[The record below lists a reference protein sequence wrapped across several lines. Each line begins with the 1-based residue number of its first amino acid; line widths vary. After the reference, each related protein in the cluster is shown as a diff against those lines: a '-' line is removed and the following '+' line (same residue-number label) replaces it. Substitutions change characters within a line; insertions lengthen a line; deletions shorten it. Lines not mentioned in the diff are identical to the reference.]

1 MSLIKDKMKQN
12 LLLLL
17 IILLNA
23 CTSTTDS
30 NATKTKA
37 VVPLPP
43 SNLTGQATSTTE
55 INLSWTDNS
64 NNEMGFKIERKT
76 GTGIYSVIYTTNS
89 NILTVNDSNLTPS
102 TTYTYRVCSY
112 NNTGN
117 SLTYSN
123 EITVTTNTPITKP
136 VITTTTPSSITKNSA
151 ISGGTISS
159 DGGAAITARGIV
171 WGTATNPTIANTTK
185 TMDGIGTGIFSSNL
199 QNLTPSTT
207 IYARAYATNSAGTS
221 YGNEVTITTLAS
233 LKIGDEYQGGI
244 IYYIFRPDEW
254 TDVGFYVPGEI
265 HGLIIAKN
273 DLPDK
278 YEWGCYNKPTSC
290 CPYTEITGG
299 IHSEDPSKKIFAE
312 CGANTAGGACYSLIL
327 NGYSDWYL
335 PTYQELR
342 TMWLNKI
349 INQDGKIRWTSTHG
363 SSWTDPTGLTNVL
376 REAWASASGGGIVSN
391 YRNAILFVRPVR
403 KF

>member
-1 MSLIKDKMKQN
+1 MKKN

-17 IILLNA
+17 VTIVLTA
-23 CTSTTDS
+23 CTTTSDS
-30 NATKTKA
+30 NGNKTTT

-43 SNLTGQATSTTE
+43 SNLTGKATSTTE

-64 NNEMGFKIERKT
+64 TNELGFKIERKT

-89 NILTVNDSNLTPS
+89 NIVTIIDINLIPS

-117 SLTYSN
+117 SSTYSN
-123 EITVTTNTPITKP
+123 EITVTTNTPINKP
-136 VITTTTPSSITKNSA
+136 ILTTTTPNTITKNSA
-151 ISGGTISS
+151 ISGGNISS
-159 DGGAAITARGIV
+159 DGGATITARGIV
-171 WGTATNPTIANTTK
+171 WGTTTSPTIANSTK
-185 TMDGIGTGIFSSNL
+185 TVDGVGSGVFSSNL

-207 IYARAYATNSAGTS
+207 IYARAYATNSEGTS

-244 IYYIFRPDEW
+244 IYYIFSPDEW

-265 HGLIIAKN
+265 HGLIVAKN

-278 YEWGCYNKPTSC
+278 YEYGCYNKYFNTLGHSNLTVD
-290 CPYTEITGG
+290 Y
-299 IHSEDPSKKIFAE
+299 HSEYPTVEIFNY
-312 CGANTAGGACYSLIL
+312 CGANTAAGGCYNLNL

-335 PTYQELR
+335 PTFQELR
-342 TMWLNKI
+342 KI
-349 INQDGKIRWTSTHG
+349 FYYNIIKPDGKVRWSCTWQNYYPDNSVPNTMNRYAYAYGGAGIG
-363 SSWTDPTGLTNVL
+363 SY
-376 REAWASASGGGIVSN
+376 SGTYNRSEL
-391 YRNAILFVRPVR
+391 LFVRPVR

>member
-1 MSLIKDKMKQN
+1 
-12 LLLLL
+12 
-17 IILLNA
+17 
-23 CTSTTDS
+23 
-30 NATKTKA
+30 
-37 VVPLPP
+37 VPLPP
-43 SNLTGQATSTTE
+43 TNLTGRVISTTE

-64 NNEMGFKIERKT
+64 TNELGFKIERRT
-76 GTGIYSVIYTTNS
+76 GSGTYSVIGTTTTNEL
-89 NILTVNDSNLTPS
+89 IFNDSNLSPS
-102 TTYTYRVCSY
+102 TAYTYKVCSY
-112 NNTGN
+112 NSTGN

-136 VITTTTPSSITKNSA
+136 VLTTTTPSSITKNSA

-159 DGGAAITARGIV
+159 DGGATITARGIV
-171 WGTATNPTIANTTK
+171 WNTSPNPTITNNK
-185 TMDGIGTGIFSSNL
+185 TVDGIGTGIFSSNL

-244 IYYIFRPDEW
+244 IYYIFSPDEW

-265 HGLIIAKN
+265 HGLIVAKN

-278 YEWGCYNKPTSC
+278 YEYGCYNKYFNTLGHNIIMFN
-290 CPYTEITGG
+290 Y
-299 IHSEDPSKKIFAE
+299 HSEYPTIEIFNY
-312 CGANTAGGACYSLIL
+312 CGVNTAAGACYNLIL

-335 PTYQELR
+335 PTSPELE
-342 TMWLNKI
+342 KI
-349 INQDGKIRWTSTHG
+349 SDNNIITDGKVRWSCTWQNYIPDNSVPNTMNRYAYAVGPNRRETHNRY
-363 SSWTDPTGLTNVL
+363 DL
-376 REAWASASGGGIVSN
+376 
-391 YRNAILFVRPVR
+391 LFVRPVR

>member
-1 MSLIKDKMKQN
+1 MNLMKFKMKKN

-23 CTSTTDS
+23 CTTTTDS
-30 NATKTKA
+30 NATKTKS
-37 VVPLPP
+37 VVPLAPT
-43 SNLTGQATSTTE
+43 NLTGKGISTTE
-55 INLSWTDNS
+55 INLTWTDNS
-64 NNEMGFKIERKT
+64 TNELGFKVERKT
-76 GTGIYSVIYTTNS
+76 GSGTYSVIGTTTS
-89 NILTVNDSNLTPS
+89 NELIFNDSNLIPS

-117 SLTYSN
+117 SLTYSS

-151 ISGGTISS
+151 ISGGNISS

-185 TMDGIGTGIFSSNL
+185 TVDGIGTGIFSSNL

-221 YGNEVTITTLAS
+221 YGNEVKITTLAS

-244 IYYIFRPDEW
+244 IYHIFSPDDW
-254 TDVGFYVPGEI
+254 TDDGFYVPGEI
-265 HGLIIAKN
+265 HGLIVAKN

-278 YEWGCYNKPTSC
+278 YEYGCYNKYFNTLGHTQLTVG
-290 CPYTEITGG
+290 Y
-299 IHSEDPSKKIFAE
+299 HSEYPTVEIFNY
-312 CGANTAGGACYSLIL
+312 CGANTAAGVCYNLNL

-335 PTYQELR
+335 PTYQELKKIFQ
-342 TMWLNKI
+342 NKI
-349 INQDGKIRWTSTHG
+349 INPDGKIRWSCTWQNYFPDNSVPNNMNKYAYAYDFVYG
-363 SSWTDPTGLTNVL
+363 SRQRSELF
-376 REAWASASGGGIVSN
+376 
-391 YRNAILFVRPVR
+391 FVRPVR

>member
-1 MSLIKDKMKQN
+1 MKDKMKKN

-17 IILLNA
+17 GILLLNA
-23 CTSTTDS
+23 CSTTTDS
-30 NATKTKA
+30 EDTKTKS
-37 VVPLPP
+37 VVPLAP
-43 SNLTGQATSTTE
+43 SNLTAKSISTTE
-55 INLSWTDNS
+55 INLTWTDNS
-64 NNEMGFKIERKT
+64 TNELGFKIERKT
-76 GTGIYSVIYTTNS
+76 GSGTYSVIGTN
-89 NILTVNDSNLTPS
+89 NTNELTFNDSNLSPS
-102 TTYTYRVCSY
+102 TAYNYRVCSY
-112 NNTGN
+112 NSTGN
-117 SLTYSN
+117 SIAYSN

-136 VITTTTPSSITKNSA
+136 ILTTTTPSSITKNSA

-185 TMDGIGTGIFSSNL
+185 TVDGIGTGVFSSNL

-221 YGNEVTITTLAS
+221 YGNEVTITILPS

-244 IYYIFRPDEW
+244 IYYIFSPDEW
-254 TDVGFYVPGEI
+254 SDVGFYVPGEI
-265 HGLIIAKN
+265 HGLIVAKN

-278 YEWGCYNKPTSC
+278 YEWGCYNKYPDC
-290 CPYTEITGG
+290 CPYTEVTG
-299 IHSEDPSKKIFAE
+299 IFHSEESSKKIFIN
-312 CGANTAGGACYSLIL
+312 CGANTAGGACYNLIL

-342 TMWLNKI
+342 TIWLNKI
-349 INQDGKIRWTSTHG
+349 INQDGKIRWSSTH
-363 SSWTDPTGLTNVL
+363 SRYNNDPTGLTNVNL
-376 REAWASASGGGIVSN
+376 AAWASVSGGGIVSK
-391 YRNAILFVRPVR
+391 YRNELLFVRPVR